1 MVAQDQDKPR
11 LLAQRLAL
19 ATLAV
24 VVITVGGAAML
35 NAPWPGSAL
44 LAAVLVMP
52 LLLPLAAPIPGI
64 VRGDRRTYAWATL
77 CIAPAFLYAI
87 TEAIANSL
95 VRAIAAAILFASLA
109 HFVAL
114 VAYLRVTRPQT
125 GSQAGPSP

>member
-44 LAAVLVMP
+44 LAAVLVLP
-52 LLLPLAAPIPGI
+52 LLLPLKGLLH
-64 VRGDRRTYAWATL
+64 GDRRTYAWATL

-95 VRAIAAAILFASLA
+95 VRAIAAAILLASLA

>member
-1 MVAQDQDKPR
+1 MVAQDQDRPR

-35 NAPWPGSAL
+35 NAPWPGSVL
-44 LAAVLVMP
+44 LAAVLVLP
-52 LLLPLAAPIPGI
+52 LLLPLKGLLH
-64 VRGDRRTYAWATL
+64 GDRRTYAWATL

-95 VRAIAAAILFASLA
+95 VRAIAAAILLASLA

>member
-1 MVAQDQDKPR
+1 MVAQDQDRPR

-44 LAAVLVMP
+44 LAAVLVLP
-52 LLLPLAAPIPGI
+52 LLLPLKGLL
-64 VRGDRRTYAWATL
+64 RGDRRTYAWATL
-77 CIAPAFLYAI
+77 CIAPSFLYAV

-95 VRAIAAAILFASLA
+95 VRAIAAAILVASLA

-114 VAYLRVTRPQT
+114 VAYLRVTRP
-125 GSQAGPSP
+125 

>member
-44 LAAVLVMP
+44 LAAVLVLP
-52 LLLPLAAPIPGI
+52 LLLPLKGLLH
-64 VRGDRRTYAWATL
+64 GDRRTYAWATL

-95 VRAIAAAILFASLA
+95 VRAIAAAILVASLA

>member
-44 LAAVLVMP
+44 LAAVLVLP
-52 LLLPLAAPIPGI
+52 LLLPLKGLL
-64 VRGDRRTYAWATL
+64 RGDRRTYAWATL
-77 CIAPAFLYAI
+77 CIAPSFLYAI

-95 VRAIAAAILFASLA
+95 VRAIAAAILVASLA

>member
-1 MVAQDQDKPR
+1 MVAQDQDRPR

-35 NAPWPGSAL
+35 NAPWPGSVL
-44 LAAVLVMP
+44 LAAVLVLP
-52 LLLPLAAPIPGI
+52 LLLPLKGLL
-64 VRGDRRTYAWATL
+64 RGDRRTYAWATL
-77 CIAPAFLYAI
+77 CIAPSFLYAI

-95 VRAIAAAILFASLA
+95 VRAIAAAILLASLA

>member
-1 MVAQDQDKPR
+1 VVALHQDRPR
-11 LLAQRLAL
+11 QLAQRLAL

-35 NAPWPGSAL
+35 NSPWPGSAL
-44 LAAVLVMP
+44 LAAVLVLP
-52 LLLPLAAPIPGI
+52 LLLPLKGLL
-64 VRGDRRTYAWATL
+64 RGDRRTYAWATL
-77 CIAPAFLYAI
+77 CIAPSFLYAI

-95 VRAIAAAILFASLA
+95 VRAIAAAILVASLA

>member
-1 MVAQDQDKPR
+1 VVAQHQDRPR
-11 LLAQRLAL
+11 QLAQRLAL

-35 NAPWPGSAL
+35 NSPWPGSAL
-44 LAAVLVMP
+44 LAAVLVLP
-52 LLLPLAAPIPGI
+52 LLLPLKGLL
-64 VRGDRRTYAWATL
+64 RGDRRTYAWATL
-77 CIAPAFLYAI
+77 CIAPSFLYAI

-95 VRAIAAAILFASLA
+95 VRAIAAAILLASLA

>member
-1 MVAQDQDKPR
+1 MVAQDQDRPR

-44 LAAVLVMP
+44 LAAVLVLP
-52 LLLPLAAPIPGI
+52 LLLPLKGLLQ
-64 VRGDRRTYAWATL
+64 GDRRTYAWATL

-95 VRAIAAAILFASLA
+95 VRAIAAAILVASLA

>member
-44 LAAVLVMP
+44 LAAVLVLP
-52 LLLPLAAPIPGI
+52 LLLPLKGLL
-64 VRGDRRTYAWATL
+64 RGDRRTYAWATL

-95 VRAIAAAILFASLA
+95 VRAIAAAILVASLA

>member
-11 LLAQRLAL
+11 LIAQRWAI

-24 VVITVGGAAML
+24 AVVAVGGAAML
-35 NAPWPGSAL
+35 NAPWPGSVL
-44 LAAVLVMP
+44 LAAVLVLP
-52 LLLPLAAPIPGI
+52 LLLPLKGLL
-64 VRGDRRTYAWATL
+64 RGDRRTYAWATL

-95 VRAIAAAILFASLA
+95 VRAIAAAILVASLA

-114 VAYLRVTRPQT
+114 VAYLRVTRAQT

>member
-1 MVAQDQDKPR
+1 VVAQDQDKPR

-44 LAAVLVMP
+44 LAAVLVLP
-52 LLLPLAAPIPGI
+52 LLLPLKGLL
-64 VRGDRRTYAWATL
+64 RGDRRTYAWATL
-77 CIAPAFLYAI
+77 CIAPSFLYAI

-95 VRAIAAAILFASLA
+95 VRAIAAAILVASLA

>member
-1 MVAQDQDKPR
+1 VVAQHQDRPR
-11 LLAQRLAL
+11 QLAQRLAL

-35 NAPWPGSAL
+35 NSPWPGSAL
-44 LAAVLVMP
+44 LAAVLVLP
-52 LLLPLAAPIPGI
+52 LLLPLKGLL
-64 VRGDRRTYAWATL
+64 RGDRRTYAWATL
-77 CIAPAFLYAI
+77 CIAPSFLYAI

-95 VRAIAAAILFASLA
+95 VRAIAAAILVASLA

>member
-1 MVAQDQDKPR
+1 VVAQDQDKPR

-44 LAAVLVMP
+44 LAAVLVLP
-52 LLLPLAAPIPGI
+52 LLLPLKGLLH
-64 VRGDRRTYAWATL
+64 GDRRTYAWATL

-95 VRAIAAAILFASLA
+95 VRAIAAAILLASLA

>member
-1 MVAQDQDKPR
+1 MVAQDQDRPR

-44 LAAVLVMP
+44 LAAVLVLP
-52 LLLPLAAPIPGI
+52 LLLPLKGLL
-64 VRGDRRTYAWATL
+64 RGDRRTYAWATL
-77 CIAPAFLYAI
+77 CIAPSFLYAI

-95 VRAIAAAILFASLA
+95 VRAIAAAILVASLA